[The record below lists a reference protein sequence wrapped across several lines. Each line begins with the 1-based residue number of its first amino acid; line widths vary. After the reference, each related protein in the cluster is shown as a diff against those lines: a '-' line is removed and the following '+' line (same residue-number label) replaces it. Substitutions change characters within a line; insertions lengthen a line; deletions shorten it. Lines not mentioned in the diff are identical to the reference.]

1 MQFAPSVYEHAARV
15 INKSPW
21 EVSRSEDLLFQGN
34 VEAYHLYHHNPIV
47 VGIDIYNLE
56 AEAYGSTIDNPT
68 GNGIPAITK
77 HLCSSVKDILKLKH
91 FNPKTDGRISMTL
104 RAGKRIAKECPETS
118 VKIPVGGPFS
128 IAINL
133 VGFDNLLCEV
143 LIDPDSVSKALD
155 HIVAGQVNLCQE
167 IVDNGLDIAFFESAA
182 APPLM
187 SPENFEKVELPALN
201 SIIQKASAVVGHPV
215 SCVMGGDTVSIL
227 DAILST
233 GTGYLCCPAETDQK
247 AFMEKMKAHPEVMV
261 RVNMDP
267 RPMTSGN
274 WDEAYK
280 EVDRVFEVI
289 GDRKNACL
297 GTGCLP
303 YETDPQAVLK
313 VAEYISRKASATAG

>member
-21 EVSRSEDLLFQGN
+21 EVSRSEELLVQGN
-34 VEAYHLYHHNPIV
+34 VEAYRLYHHDPIV

-56 AEAYGSTIDNPT
+56 AEAYGATVDNPAA
-68 GNGIPAITK
+68 NGIPAITK
-77 HLCSSVKDILKLKH
+77 HLCSSVKDILELKH
-91 FNPKTDGRISMTL
+91 FNPQTDGRIPITL

-128 IAINL
+128 IATNL

-143 LIDPDSVSKALD
+143 LIDPDTVSKALH

-187 SPENFEKVELPALN
+187 SPENFEKIELPALN
-201 SIIQKASAVVGHPV
+201 SIIQQATVVVGHPV
-215 SCVMGGDTVSIL
+215 PCVIGGDTVWIL
-227 DAILST
+227 DAMLST

-247 AFMEKMKAHPEVMV
+247 AFMQNMNAHPEVMV

-267 RPMTSGN
+267 RPVTSGN
-274 WDEAYK
+274 WDEICK

-289 GDRKNACL
+289 GERENACL

-303 YETDPQAVLK
+303 YETDPQAVVK
-313 VAEYISRKASATAG
+313 VAEYIKSHK

>member
-1 MQFAPSVYEHAARV
+1 M
-15 INKSPW
+15 
-21 EVSRSEDLLFQGN
+21 
-34 VEAYHLYHHNPIV
+34 
-47 VGIDIYNLE
+47 
-56 AEAYGSTIDNPT
+56 
-68 GNGIPAITK
+68 
-77 HLCSSVKDILKLKH
+77 
-91 FNPKTDGRISMTL
+91 
-104 RAGKRIAKECPETS
+104 
-118 VKIPVGGPFS
+118 
-128 IAINL
+128 
-133 VGFDNLLCEV
+133 
-143 LIDPDSVSKALD
+143 
-155 HIVAGQVNLCQE
+155 NLCRE
-167 IVDNGLDIAFFESAA
+167 LVDNGLDIAFFESAA

-215 SCVMGGDTVSIL
+215 SCIMGGDTVDIL
-227 DAILST
+227 DAMLST

-267 RPMTSGN
+267 RPVTSGN

-289 GDRKNACL
+289 GDRENACL

-313 VAEYISRKASATAG
+313 VAEYISRK

>member
-15 INKSPW
+15 IDKSPW

-34 VEAYHLYHHNPIV
+34 LEAYRLYQHNPIV

-56 AEAYGSTIDNPT
+56 AEAYGATIDNPT
-68 GNGIPAITK
+68 GKGIPAITR
-77 HLCSSVKDILKLKH
+77 HICPSARDILKLEH
-91 FNPKTDGRISMTL
+91 FNPKTDGRIPMTI
-104 RAGKRIAKECPETS
+104 RAGKRIANQCPDTS

-128 IAINL
+128 IATNL

-143 LIDPDSVSKALD
+143 LTDPDIVAQALN
-155 HIVAGQVNLCQE
+155 HIVAGQVNLCRH
-167 IVDNGLDIAFFESAA
+167 IVENGLDIAFFESAA

-187 SPENFEKVELPALN
+187 SPDNFKKVELPALN
-201 SIIQKASAVVGHPV
+201 SIIQKAAAVVGHPV
-215 SCVMGGDTVSIL
+215 PCVIGGDTVWIL

-247 AFMEKMKAHPEVMV
+247 AFMQKMIAHPDVMV

-274 WDEAYK
+274 WDDAYR
-280 EVDRVFEVI
+280 EVDRVFDLI
-289 GDRKNACL
+289 GNRKNACI

-313 VAEYISRKASATAG
+313 TAEYIKSHK